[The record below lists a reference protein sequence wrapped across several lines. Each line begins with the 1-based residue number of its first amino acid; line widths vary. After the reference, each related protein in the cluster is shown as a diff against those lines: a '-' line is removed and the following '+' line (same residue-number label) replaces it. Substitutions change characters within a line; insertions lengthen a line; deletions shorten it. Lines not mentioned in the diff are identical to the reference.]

1 MASTTRRLAA
11 ILAADIAGYS
21 RLMGADEVGTVQA
34 LREHREAA
42 DPLIAQHGG
51 RIVKTTGDGVLIE
64 FGSVVGAVEC
74 ALGLQRLAAE
84 RNAGTPAERRM
95 EWRIGIHIGDVLIE
109 GEDILGDG
117 VNIAARLEGIAEPG
131 GVCISEDAFRQVRGK
146 VEAEFADIG
155 EQTLKNIARPLRVYS
170 VGSAPATRQPISPAA
185 PLPLPDKPSIA
196 VLPFANMSGDPE
208 QEYFADGMVEEII
221 TALSRI
227 GWLFVIA
234 RNTTFTYKGQA
245 VDVKLVG
252 HELGVRYLLEGSVR
266 KAGGRVR
273 IAAQL
278 IEAETGAH
286 LWADRFD
293 GSLEEVFD
301 LQDQVAISVAGAIE
315 PTLQAAETRRS
326 AGRPTAD
333 LTAYDLYL
341 RAYAAVSSG
350 KRHIFSALGLLEQAI
365 ARDPNYG
372 PALAL
377 AAYCQ
382 LHLFWNGW
390 AESPESARCEAI
402 RLARAAL
409 EIARA
414 DPAVLANVA
423 YVFGGAGE
431 DIRTAIGLIDRCL
444 ALSPSYSRW
453 WYVSAVLRAFAGEP
467 DLAIEHAERCLR
479 LSPLGGGRAAEE
491 GASLLAIGMANL
503 LKRRFDEAAEGL
515 SLCVQER
522 PSNPW
527 IYRHLASCLA
537 HLGRLDEAREI
548 VARLRSLTP
557 LVIPNGTLYRK
568 PEHQELFISGLRLA
582 AGET

>member
-1 MASTTRRLAA
+1 M
-11 ILAADIAGYS
+11 
-21 RLMGADEVGTVQA
+21 
-34 LREHREAA
+34 
-42 DPLIAQHGG
+42 
-51 RIVKTTGDGVLIE
+51 
-64 FGSVVGAVEC
+64 C
-74 ALGLQRLAAE
+74 
-84 RNAGTPAERRM
+84 
-95 EWRIGIHIGDVLIE
+95 
-109 GEDILGDG
+109 
-117 VNIAARLEGIAEPG
+117 
-131 GVCISEDAFRQVRGK
+131 VR
-146 VEAEFADIG
+146 
-155 EQTLKNIARPLRVYS
+155 
-170 VGSAPATRQPISPAA
+170 PAA
-185 PLPLPDKPSIA
+185 ASALP
-196 VLPFANMSGDPE
+196 
-208 QEYFADGMVEEII
+208 
-221 TALSRI
+221 
-227 GWLFVIA
+227 
-234 RNTTFTYKGQA
+234 
-245 VDVKLVG
+245 
-252 HELGVRYLLEGSVR
+252 
-266 KAGGRVR
+266 
-273 IAAQL
+273 QL

-479 LSPLGGGRAAEE
+479 LSPLGDGRAAEE

-515 SLCVQER
+515 SLCMQER